1 MQFQTVLKLK
11 LCIVYSW
18 TFLIRRCFQGNW
30 QILYEK
36 NSVKIP
42 YCLAY
47 DESVFW
53 SSDLK
58 GCKARERLLFKR
70 TVGTGGS
77 RGAHDPP
84 PPSFWQISYPYLNQE
99 GRLCPPHS
107 YMPPTPP
114 DFQTFLR
121 PCQGSVKYLVWSC
134 FVAKSSR
141 RFENKLQFMYIYHFP
156 FEKGW
161 HQLFSLKSHK
171 WVTSFLKED
180 FISMTTYLIT

>member
-1 MQFQTVLKLK
+1 MQKSCELRTMHHK
-11 LCIVYSW
+11 
-18 TFLIRRCFQGNW
+18 FLYFFLRRCFQGNW
-30 QILYEK
+30 QILFEK

-58 GCKARERLLFKR
+58 GCKARERLLFNR
-70 TVGTGGS
+70 AVGTGGY
-77 RGAHDPP
+77 RGGYVSPP
-84 PPSFWQISYPYLNQE
+84 PFLTDKLSLSQPEGQI
-99 GRLCPPHS
+99 LCV
-107 YMPPTPP
+107 PP

-121 PCQGSVKYLVWSC
+121 PYQGSVKYLVWSC

-141 RFENKLQFMYIYHFP
+141 RFENKLQFVYIYHFP

-161 HQLFSLKSHK
+161 HQLFPL
-171 WVTSFLKED
+171 
-180 FISMTTYLIT
+180 